1 MVINTNT
8 QAQQTANY
16 LNVSNTQ
23 LAKSLARLSSGS
35 KIIVPSDDAAGLAV
49 SSRLEAQVK
58 RLDAALNNVVNAV
71 SFTQTQ
77 DGFLKTVDKAFRR
90 MGELAMLAQDT
101 TKSDEDRALYNQEF
115 AQLKDYIGA
124 SADQSYNGVKLF
136 STETIPVTVDS
147 EGVTFAMSPIN
158 LNAAVY
164 KAAIN
169 SGTDSWK
176 LTQDAWQVSKD
187 GYKTS
192 ATTYKTSVDLW
203 RTNGG
208 TWAST
213 DNGGVKFP
221 AGSVLDSDITAID
234 TKAKTL
240 AAGSFTSAGVTS
252 SGFTTDYLTNKLTK
266 ASHGLASGDK
276 IKVPA
281 GAPNGTSSTTEY
293 YVNVSGN
300 DLTLHTTKA
309 DATAGT
315 NIVNLK
321 APAATTTTLTGATA
335 TAGLFTSTAHG
346 LAAGDKVRISSGTS
360 LVGVDTAT
368 TYFVIAPSNANT
380 FTLSAT
386 AGGSAIA
393 TAAGSAITI
402 ENNKLTGIA
411 WEADDE
417 ILTKA
422 SHGLSTGDK
431 VRATDLGGATTAAL
445 NTDYYVKKLTND
457 TFELY
462 SEAALTTKV
471 VVGADGTNVRLNL
484 EGNSAHVTNL
494 ATEIKK
500 SQFVTTDPT
509 VSGEDS
515 QAGKIA
521 SGGIA
526 VMSKIE
532 QDLSAFATELGAEY
546 DSITLNSVTEAQVA
560 ITQVK
565 LAISQIATDR
575 AKLGAVQS
583 RLNFTSE
590 RLTVTKENLS
600 AAISRISDVDVA
612 EEATQYARYQILVQ
626 SGTSM
631 LREANAMPQAAL
643 KLLQ

>member
-1 MVINTNT
+1 MVINTNV
-8 QAQQTANY
+8 QAQQTANN

-136 STETIPVTVDS
+136 STDNIPVTVDS

-164 KAAIN
+164 KASIN
-169 SGTDSWK
+169 AGTDAWR
-176 LTQDAWQVSKD
+176 LTQDAWQVTKD
-187 GYKTS
+187 GYKTA
-192 ATTYKTSVDLW
+192 ATSYKTSVDLW
-203 RTNGG
+203 RSNTG
-208 TWAST
+208 TWAT
-213 DNGGVKFP
+213 TNNGGLKVD
-221 AGSVLDSDITAID
+221 AGSIVSENVTATD

-240 AAGSFTSAGVTS
+240 AAGSFTTKEVIAPSFTGVTLPTAAAV
-252 SGFTTDYLTNKLTK
+252 SGTFTSTP
-266 ASHGLASGDK
+266 HGLA
-276 IKVPA
+276 V
-281 GAPNGTSSTTEY
+281 
-293 YVNVSGN
+293 
-300 DLTLHTTKA
+300 
-309 DATAGT
+309 
-315 NIVNLK
+315 
-321 APAATTTTLTGATA
+321 
-335 TAGLFTSTAHG
+335 
-346 LAAGDKVRISSGTS
+346 GDKVRIASGTG
-360 LVGVDTAT
+360 LVGVDTST
-368 TYFVIAPSNANT
+368 TYYVVTAPDANT

-386 AGGSAIA
+386 AGGSAIT
-393 TAAGSAITI
+393 TAAGSAISI
-402 ENNKLTGIA
+402 ESSKLTGVSAATTDIF
-411 WEADDE
+411 
-417 ILTKA
+417 TKA
-422 SHGLSTGDK
+422 NHGISTGQR
-431 VRATDLGGATTAAL
+431 VQATALDSAVGVTA
-445 NTDYYVKKLTND
+445 NTSYYVKNLTAN

-462 SEAALTTKV
+462 SDSALTTKV
-471 VVGADGTNVRLNL
+471 DVTTATTGTAMRLNF
-484 EGNSAHVTNL
+484 EGNNSAINTSL
-494 ATEIKK
+494 TSEIKK
-500 SQFVTTDPT
+500 GQFVTVNPITT
-509 VSGEDS
+509 GEDGL
-515 QAGKIA
+515 ADKVA
-521 SGGIA
+521 SGAIA
-526 VMSKIE
+526 IISKIE
-532 QDLSAFATELGAEY
+532 QDISAFATELGTDY
-546 DSITLNSVTEAQVA
+546 DSVSLTSVAAAQIA

-575 AKLGAVQS
+575 AKLGAIQS

-600 AAISRISDVDVA
+600 AAISRISDVNVA

>member
-115 AQLKDYIGA
+115 AQLKDYIAA

-136 STETIPVTVDS
+136 STESIPVTVDS

-169 SGTDSWK
+169 DGTDSWK
-176 LTQDAWQVSKD
+176 LTQDAWQVTKD
-187 GYKTS
+187 GYKTA
-192 ATTYKTSVDLW
+192 ATSYKTSVDLW
-203 RTNGG
+203 RTNAG
-208 TWAST
+208 TWATT
-213 DNGGVKFP
+213 DNGGFKVA
-221 AGSVLDSDITAID
+221 AGSIVSENVTATD
-234 TKAKTL
+234 TAAKTL
-240 AAGSFTSAGVTS
+240 AAGSFTTKEVMEPLTGGVT
-252 SGFTTDYLTNKLTK
+252 L
-266 ASHGLASGDK
+266 
-276 IKVPA
+276 
-281 GAPNGTSSTTEY
+281 
-293 YVNVSGN
+293 
-300 DLTLHTTKA
+300 
-309 DATAGT
+309 ATAAAVAGT
-315 NIVNLK
+315 
-321 APAATTTTLTGATA
+321 
-335 TAGLFTSTAHG
+335 FTSTAHG
-346 LAAGDKVRISSGTS
+346 LAVGDKVLISSGTS
-360 LVGVDTAT
+360 LVGVSAAT
-368 TYFVIAPSNANT
+368 TYFVAASADANT

-386 AGGSAIA
+386 AGGSAIT
-393 TAAGSAITI
+393 TAAGTAITM
-402 ENNKLTGIA
+402 ESNKLTGVA
-411 WEADDE
+411 WEADDD
-417 ILTKA
+417 IFTKA
-422 SHGLSTGDK
+422 SHGLSTGGK
-431 VRATDLGGATTAAL
+431 VQVTAIGGATGAVTF
-445 NTDYYVKKLTND
+445 TDRYVKKLTAD

-462 SEAALTTKV
+462 SDSALTTKV
-471 VVGADGTNVRLNL
+471 TTTVDGASMRLNL
-484 EGNSAHVTNL
+484 ESYIPTNTNL
-494 ATEIKK
+494 TTAIKK
-500 SQFVTTDPT
+500 GQFVIVNPSL
-509 VSGEDS
+509 SGEDPL
-515 QAGKIA
+515 AGKLL
-521 SGGIA
+521 SGAVA
-526 VMSKIE
+526 VMSKVE
-532 QDLSAFATELGAEY
+532 QDLSAFATELGVEY
-546 DSITLNSVTEAQVA
+546 DSITLTSVTAAQVA

-590 RLTVTKENLS
+590 RLTVTKENLG

>member
-8 QAQQTANY
+8 QALATANS
-16 LNVSNTQ
+16 LNASSVNLSK
-23 LAKSLARLSSGS
+23 ALARLSSGS

-58 RLDAALNNVVNAV
+58 RLDGTVSNVINAI

-90 MGELAMLAQDT
+90 MGELAMLALDT
-101 TKSDEDRALYNQEF
+101 TKSSEDLGLYNQEF
-115 AQLKDYIGA
+115 MQLKDFISA
-124 SADQSYNGVKLF
+124 SSNQTFNSVALF
-136 STETIPVTVDS
+136 SSTPIPVTVDS
-147 EGVTFAMSPIN
+147 EGVTFAMAASN
-158 LNAAVY
+158 LEAPAY
-164 KAAIN
+164 QAAIN
-169 SGTDSWK
+169 NGKDAWT
-176 LTQDAWQVSKD
+176 LTTDAWQVSKD
-187 GYKTS
+187 GYKTA
-192 ATTYKTSVDLW
+192 ATSYKTSVDLW
-203 RTNGG
+203 RTNAG

-213 DNGGVKFP
+213 DNGGVKFA
-221 AGSVLDSDITAID
+221 AGSVLDTDITAID
-234 TKAKTL
+234 TAAKTL

-252 SGFTTDYLTNKLTK
+252 SGFTTNYLTNKLTK
-266 ASHGLASGDK
+266 ASHGLVSGDK

-335 TAGLFTSTAHG
+335 TAGTFTSTAHG
-346 LAAGDKVRISSGTS
+346 LAAGDKVRIGSGTS

-368 TYFVIAPSNANT
+368 TYFVIAPSDANT
-380 FTLSAT
+380 FTLSLT
-386 AGGSAIA
+386 AGGSAIT

-402 ENNKLTGIA
+402 ENNKLTGVA

-431 VRATDLGGATTAAL
+431 VQVTDIGGATGAVTF
-445 NTDYYVKKLTND
+445 TDRYVKKLTDN

-462 SEAALTTKV
+462 SDSALTTKV
-471 VVGADGTNVRLNL
+471 TTTVDGANMRLNL

-500 SQFVTTDPT
+500 GQFVAVNPIT
-509 VSGEDS
+509 SGED
-515 QAGKIA
+515 ANALKIA
-521 SGGIA
+521 SGSVVAINQS
-526 VMSKIE
+526 V
-532 QDLSAFATELGAEY
+532 QDISAFATGLNSDYDNVNLNSTASAQIAIDLVKKATTRIASDRAILGAM
-546 DSITLNSVTEAQVA
+546 
-560 ITQVK
+560 
-565 LAISQIATDR
+565 
-575 AKLGAVQS
+575 QS
-583 RLNFTSE
+583 RLNFTHE
-590 RLTVTKENLS
+590 RLSVTKENLVI
-600 AAISRISDVDVA
+600 AISRIADVDVA
-612 EEATQYARYQILVQ
+612 EETTQYARYQILVQ

-631 LREANAMPQAAL
+631 LREANAMPQSAL

>member
-1 MVINTNT
+1 MVINTNV
-8 QAQQTANY
+8 QAQQTANN

-136 STETIPVTVDS
+136 STDNIPVTVDS

-164 KAAIN
+164 KASIN
-169 SGTDSWK
+169 AGTDAWR
-176 LTQDAWQVSKD
+176 LTQDAWQVTKD
-187 GYKTS
+187 GYKTT
-192 ATTYKTSVDLW
+192 ATSYKTSVDLW
-203 RTNGG
+203 RSNTG
-208 TWAST
+208 TWAT
-213 DNGGVKFP
+213 TNNGGLKVD
-221 AGSVLDSDITAID
+221 AGSIVSENVTATD

-240 AAGSFTSAGVTS
+240 AAGSFTTKEVIAPSFTGVTLPTAAAV
-252 SGFTTDYLTNKLTK
+252 SGTFTSTP
-266 ASHGLASGDK
+266 HGLA
-276 IKVPA
+276 V
-281 GAPNGTSSTTEY
+281 
-293 YVNVSGN
+293 
-300 DLTLHTTKA
+300 
-309 DATAGT
+309 
-315 NIVNLK
+315 
-321 APAATTTTLTGATA
+321 
-335 TAGLFTSTAHG
+335 
-346 LAAGDKVRISSGTS
+346 GDKVRIASGTG
-360 LVGVDTAT
+360 LVGVDTST
-368 TYFVIAPSNANT
+368 TYYVVTAPDANT

-386 AGGSAIA
+386 AGGSAIT
-393 TAAGSAITI
+393 TAAGSAISI
-402 ENNKLTGIA
+402 ESSKLTGVSA
-411 WEADDE
+411 ATNDSF
-417 ILTKA
+417 TKA
-422 SHGLSTGDK
+422 NHGISTGQR
-431 VRATDLGGATTAAL
+431 VQATALDSAVGVTA
-445 NTDYYVKKLTND
+445 NTSYYVKNLTAN

-462 SEAALTTKV
+462 SDSALTTKV
-471 VVGADGTNVRLNL
+471 DVTTATTGTAMRLNF
-484 EGNSAHVTNL
+484 EGNNSAINTSL
-494 ATEIKK
+494 TSEIKK
-500 SQFVTTDPT
+500 GQFVTVNPITT
-509 VSGEDS
+509 GEDGL
-515 QAGKIA
+515 ADKVA
-521 SGGIA
+521 SGAIA
-526 VMSKIE
+526 IISKIE
-532 QDLSAFATELGAEY
+532 QDISAFATELGTDY
-546 DSITLNSVTEAQVA
+546 DSVSLTSVAAAQIA

-575 AKLGAVQS
+575 AKLGAIQS

-600 AAISRISDVDVA
+600 AAISRISDVNVA

>member
-115 AQLKDYIGA
+115 AQLKDYIAA

-164 KAAIN
+164 KASIN
-169 SGTDSWK
+169 AGTDAWR
-176 LTQDAWQVSKD
+176 LTQDAWQVTKD
-187 GYKTS
+187 GYKTA
-192 ATTYKTSVDLW
+192 ATSYKTSVDLW
-203 RTNGG
+203 RTNAG
-208 TWAST
+208 TWATT
-213 DNGGVKFP
+213 DNGGFKVA
-221 AGSVLDSDITAID
+221 AGSIVSENVTATD
-234 TKAKTL
+234 TAAKTL
-240 AAGSFTSAGVTS
+240 AAGSFTTKEVMEPLTGGVTLPTAAAV
-252 SGFTTDYLTNKLTK
+252 G
-266 ASHGLASGDK
+266 
-276 IKVPA
+276 
-281 GAPNGTSSTTEY
+281 GT
-293 YVNVSGN
+293 
-300 DLTLHTTKA
+300 
-309 DATAGT
+309 
-315 NIVNLK
+315 
-321 APAATTTTLTGATA
+321 
-335 TAGLFTSTAHG
+335 FTSTAHG
-346 LAAGDKVRISSGTS
+346 LAVGDKVLISSGTS
-360 LVGVDTAT
+360 LVGVSAAT
-368 TYFVIAPSNANT
+368 TYFVAASTDANT

-386 AGGSAIA
+386 AGGSAIT
-393 TAAGSAITI
+393 TAAGTAITI
-402 ENNKLTGIA
+402 ESNKLTGVA
-411 WEADDE
+411 WEADND
-417 ILTKA
+417 IFTKA
-422 SHGLSTGDK
+422 SHGLSTGGK
-431 VRATDLGGATTAAL
+431 VQVTAIGGATSAVTF
-445 NTDYYVKKLTND
+445 TDRYVKKLTAD

-462 SEAALTTKV
+462 SDSALTTKV
-471 VVGADGTNVRLNL
+471 TTTVDGASMRLNL
-484 EGNSAHVTNL
+484 ESYIPTNTNL
-494 ATEIKK
+494 TTAIKK
-500 SQFVTTDPT
+500 GQFVIVNPSL
-509 VSGEDS
+509 SGEDPL
-515 QAGKIA
+515 AGKLL
-521 SGGIA
+521 SGAVA
-526 VMSKIE
+526 VMSKVE

-546 DSITLNSVTEAQVA
+546 DSITLTSVTAAQVA

-575 AKLGAVQS
+575 AKLGAIQS

-590 RLTVTKENLS
+590 RLTVTKENLG

>member
-115 AQLKDYIGA
+115 AQLKDYIAA

-136 STETIPVTVDS
+136 STESIPVTVDS

-169 SGTDSWK
+169 DGTDSWK
-176 LTQDAWQVSKD
+176 LTQDAWQVTKD
-187 GYKTS
+187 GYKTA
-192 ATTYKTSVDLW
+192 ATSYKTSVDLW
-203 RTNGG
+203 RTNAG
-208 TWAST
+208 TWATT
-213 DNGGVKFP
+213 DNGGFKVA
-221 AGSVLDSDITAID
+221 AGSIVSENVTATD
-234 TKAKTL
+234 TAAKTL
-240 AAGSFTSAGVTS
+240 AAGSFTTKEVMEPLTGGVT
-252 SGFTTDYLTNKLTK
+252 L
-266 ASHGLASGDK
+266 
-276 IKVPA
+276 P
-281 GAPNGTSSTTEY
+281 
-293 YVNVSGN
+293 
-300 DLTLHTTKA
+300 
-309 DATAGT
+309 
-315 NIVNLK
+315 
-321 APAATTTTLTGATA
+321 TA
-335 TAGLFTSTAHG
+335 TASAGTFTSTAHG
-346 LAAGDKVRISSGTS
+346 LAVGDKVLISSGTS
-360 LVGVDTAT
+360 LVGVSAAT
-368 TYFVIAPSNANT
+368 TYFVAASADANT

-386 AGGSAIA
+386 AGGSAIT
-393 TAAGSAITI
+393 TAAGTAITM
-402 ENNKLTGIA
+402 ESNKLTGVA
-411 WEADDE
+411 WEADDD
-417 ILTKA
+417 IFTKA
-422 SHGLSTGDK
+422 SHGLSTGGK
-431 VRATDLGGATTAAL
+431 VQVTAIGGATGAVTF
-445 NTDYYVKKLTND
+445 TDRYVKKLTAD

-462 SEAALTTKV
+462 SDSALTTKV
-471 VVGADGTNVRLNL
+471 TTTVDGASMRLNL
-484 EGNSAHVTNL
+484 ESYIPTNTNL
-494 ATEIKK
+494 TTAIKK
-500 SQFVTTDPT
+500 GQFVIVNPSL
-509 VSGEDS
+509 SGEDPL
-515 QAGKIA
+515 AGKLL
-521 SGGIA
+521 SGAVA
-526 VMSKIE
+526 VMSKVE
-532 QDLSAFATELGAEY
+532 QDLSAFATELGVEY
-546 DSITLNSVTEAQVA
+546 DSITLTSVTAAQVA

-590 RLTVTKENLS
+590 RLTVTKENLG

>member
-1 MVINTNT
+1 MVINTNV
-8 QAQQTANY
+8 QAQQTANN

-136 STETIPVTVDS
+136 STDNIPVTVDS

-164 KAAIN
+164 KASIN
-169 SGTDSWK
+169 AGTDAWR
-176 LTQDAWQVSKD
+176 LTQDAWQVTKD
-187 GYKTS
+187 GYKTA
-192 ATTYKTSVDLW
+192 ATSYKTSVDLW
-203 RTNGG
+203 RSNTG
-208 TWAST
+208 TWAT
-213 DNGGVKFP
+213 TNNGGLKVD
-221 AGSVLDSDITAID
+221 AGSIVSENVTATD

-240 AAGSFTSAGVTS
+240 AAGSFTTKEVIAPSFTGVTLPTAAAV
-252 SGFTTDYLTNKLTK
+252 SGTFTSTP
-266 ASHGLASGDK
+266 HGLA
-276 IKVPA
+276 V
-281 GAPNGTSSTTEY
+281 
-293 YVNVSGN
+293 
-300 DLTLHTTKA
+300 
-309 DATAGT
+309 
-315 NIVNLK
+315 
-321 APAATTTTLTGATA
+321 
-335 TAGLFTSTAHG
+335 
-346 LAAGDKVRISSGTS
+346 GDKVRIASGTG
-360 LVGVDTAT
+360 LVGVDTST
-368 TYFVIAPSNANT
+368 TYYVAASTDANT

-386 AGGSAIA
+386 AGGSAIT
-393 TAAGSAITI
+393 TAAGSAISI
-402 ENNKLTGIA
+402 ESSKLTGVSA
-411 WEADDE
+411 ATNDSF
-417 ILTKA
+417 TKA
-422 SHGLSTGDK
+422 NHGISTGQR
-431 VRATDLGGATTAAL
+431 VQATALDSAAGVTA
-445 NTDYYVKKLTND
+445 NTSYYVKNLTAN

-462 SEAALTTKV
+462 SDSALTTKV
-471 VVGADGTNVRLNL
+471 DVTTATTGTAMRLNF
-484 EGNSAHVTNL
+484 EGNNSAINTSL
-494 ATEIKK
+494 TSEIKK
-500 SQFVTTDPT
+500 GQFVTVNPITT
-509 VSGEDS
+509 GEDGL
-515 QAGKIA
+515 ADKVA
-521 SGGIA
+521 SGAIA
-526 VMSKIE
+526 IISKIE
-532 QDLSAFATELGAEY
+532 QDISAFATELGTDY
-546 DSITLNSVTEAQVA
+546 DSVSLTSVAAAQIA

-575 AKLGAVQS
+575 AKLGAIQS

-600 AAISRISDVDVA
+600 AAISRISDVNVA

>member
-115 AQLKDYIGA
+115 AQLKDYISA

-169 SGTDSWK
+169 DGTDSWK
-176 LTQDAWQVSKD
+176 LTQDAWQVTKD
-187 GYKTS
+187 GYKTT
-192 ATTYKTSVDLW
+192 ATSYKTSVDLW
-203 RTNGG
+203 RTNAG
-208 TWAST
+208 TLSTT
-213 DNGGVKFP
+213 DNGGFKVA
-221 AGSVLDSDITAID
+221 AGSIVSENVTATD
-234 TKAKTL
+234 TAAKTL
-240 AAGSFTSAGVTS
+240 AAGSFTTKEVMEPLTGGVKLPTAAAVAGTFTS
-252 SGFTTDYLTNKLTK
+252 TG
-266 ASHGLASGDK
+266 HGLA
-276 IKVPA
+276 V
-281 GAPNGTSSTTEY
+281 
-293 YVNVSGN
+293 
-300 DLTLHTTKA
+300 
-309 DATAGT
+309 
-315 NIVNLK
+315 
-321 APAATTTTLTGATA
+321 
-335 TAGLFTSTAHG
+335 
-346 LAAGDKVRISSGTS
+346 GDKVLISSGTS
-360 LVGVDTAT
+360 LVGVSAAT
-368 TYFVIAPSNANT
+368 TYYVAASADANT

-386 AGGSAIA
+386 AGGSAIT
-393 TAAGSAITI
+393 TAAGTAITI
-402 ENNKLTGIA
+402 ESSKLTGVA

-417 ILTKA
+417 IFTKA

-431 VRATDLGGATTAAL
+431 VQVTAIGGATGAVTF
-445 NTDYYVKKLTND
+445 TDRYVKKLTDN

-462 SEAALTTKV
+462 SDSALTTKV
-471 VVGADGTNVRLNL
+471 TTTVDGANMRLNL
-484 EGNSAHVTNL
+484 EGNSMATNTNL
-494 ATEIKK
+494 TTAIKK
-500 SQFVTTDPT
+500 GQFVIVNPT
-509 VSGEDS
+509 VSGEDPL
-515 QAGKIA
+515 AGKLL
-521 SGGIA
+521 SGA
-526 VMSKIE
+526 VAVISKVE

-546 DSITLNSVTEAQVA
+546 DSITLTSVTAAQVA

-590 RLTVTKENLS
+590 RLTVTKENLG

>member
-1 MVINTNT
+1 MVINTNV
-8 QAQQTANY
+8 QAQQTANN

-136 STETIPVTVDS
+136 STDNIPVTVDS

-164 KAAIN
+164 KASIN
-169 SGTDSWK
+169 AGTDAWR
-176 LTQDAWQVSKD
+176 LTQDAWQVTKD
-187 GYKTS
+187 GYKTA
-192 ATTYKTSVDLW
+192 ATSYKTSVDLW
-203 RTNGG
+203 RSNTG
-208 TWAST
+208 TWAT
-213 DNGGVKFP
+213 TNNGGLKVD
-221 AGSVLDSDITAID
+221 AGSIVSENVTATD

-240 AAGSFTSAGVTS
+240 AAGSFTTKEVIAPSFTGVTLPTAAAV
-252 SGFTTDYLTNKLTK
+252 SGTFTSTP
-266 ASHGLASGDK
+266 HGLA
-276 IKVPA
+276 V
-281 GAPNGTSSTTEY
+281 
-293 YVNVSGN
+293 
-300 DLTLHTTKA
+300 
-309 DATAGT
+309 
-315 NIVNLK
+315 
-321 APAATTTTLTGATA
+321 
-335 TAGLFTSTAHG
+335 
-346 LAAGDKVRISSGTS
+346 GDKVRIASGTG
-360 LVGVDTAT
+360 LVGVDTST
-368 TYFVIAPSNANT
+368 TYYVLTAPDANT

-386 AGGSAIA
+386 AGGSAIT
-393 TAAGSAITI
+393 TAAGSAISI
-402 ENNKLTGIA
+402 ESSKLTGVSAATTDIF
-411 WEADDE
+411 
-417 ILTKA
+417 TKA
-422 SHGLSTGDK
+422 NHGISTGQR
-431 VRATDLGGATTAAL
+431 VQATALDSAAGVTA
-445 NTDYYVKKLTND
+445 NTSYYVKNLTAN

-462 SEAALTTKV
+462 SDSALTTKV
-471 VVGADGTNVRLNL
+471 DVTTATTGTAMRLNF
-484 EGNSAHVTNL
+484 EGNNSAINTSL
-494 ATEIKK
+494 TSEIKK
-500 SQFVTTDPT
+500 GQFVTVNPITT
-509 VSGEDS
+509 GEDGL
-515 QAGKIA
+515 ADKVA
-521 SGGIA
+521 SGAIA
-526 VMSKIE
+526 IISKIE
-532 QDLSAFATELGAEY
+532 QDISAFATELGTDY
-546 DSITLNSVTEAQVA
+546 DSVSLTSVAAAQIA

-575 AKLGAVQS
+575 AKLGAIQS

-600 AAISRISDVDVA
+600 AAISRISDVNVA